1 MPYIYIFKKKVLIF
15 INYLLINYINSSINR
30 SIENIKKSKILVNKI
45 EKELTK
51 VNNKNEKIKIEF
63 KPTIKIEVYGDEKL
77 NTSKKSSTKKS
88 TAKKSTAKKS
98 TVKKSSTKKVVTK
111 KKPKKRVK
119 KTKTIKNRLYKF
131 LYLK

>member
-1 MPYIYIFKKKVLIF
+1 M
-15 INYLLINYINSSINR
+15 NSSINK

-77 NTSKKSSTKKS
+77 NTSKKSS
-88 TAKKSTAKKS
+88 AKKSTAKKS
-98 TVKKSSTKKVVTK
+98 TLKNLLLRSQALKK
-111 KKPKKRVK
+111 
-119 KTKTIKNRLYKF
+119 
-131 LYLK
+131 